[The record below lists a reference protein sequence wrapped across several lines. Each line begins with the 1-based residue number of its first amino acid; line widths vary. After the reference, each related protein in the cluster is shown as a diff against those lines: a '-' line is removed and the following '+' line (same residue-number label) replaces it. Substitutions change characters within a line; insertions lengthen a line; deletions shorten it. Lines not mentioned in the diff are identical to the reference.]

1 MKQGNSIPA
10 SLQHSVFLPTNTS
23 GKIPTVVAF
32 HGRGADEDD
41 LANLLLALELPNVIL
56 ITPRAPFPFEY
67 GGYAWY
73 KVGEE
78 GVPESATF
86 TASLNLLQKFMD
98 EIKSGYPIN
107 PERMM
112 LLGFSQGTAMAYA
125 LGLLHPS
132 SFQGIAALSGY
143 IPLKSGLP
151 LQLTKLN
158 GFLIFISHGSNDMVI
173 PVRFG
178 REAAEIFNHAGAELT
193 YREYPIGH
201 EVSEATV
208 RDLREWLMKTL
219 LTN

>member
-1 MKQGNSIPA
+1 MKQGNSIRA
-10 SLQHSVFLPTNTS
+10 TLQHSVFLPTNTS

-41 LANLLLALELPNVIL
+41 LANLVLALELPNVIL
-56 ITPRAPFPFEY
+56 ITPRAPFPFAY

-78 GVPESATF
+78 GVPELTTF
-86 TASLNLLQKFMD
+86 TASLNLLQKFMG
-98 EIKSGYPIN
+98 EIKSGYPVN
-107 PERMM
+107 SERLM

-132 SFQGIAALSGY
+132 SFRGIAALSGY
-143 IPLKSGLP
+143 IPLRSGLA

-158 GFLIFISHGSNDMVI
+158 GFPIFISHGSNDMVI

-178 REAAEIFNHAGAELT
+178 REAAETLKHTGADLT
-193 YREYPIGH
+193 YREYSMGH

-208 RDLREWLMKTL
+208 RDLREWVLKSL
-219 LTN
+219 LRN